1 MGLRYAELKNSGFYF
16 WARTLT
22 MNYRF
27 TRKERV
33 RGKIIK

>member
-1 MGLRYAELKNSGFYF
+1 MGFRYVALKNSGFYF
-16 WARTLT
+16 WARALT